1 MNLFDSR
8 AARVLMTALAFF
20 LCLGFVWIAWRTLIA
35 FIFAILFAYLLEAPV
50 EYFEARFKNHGR
62 TYGILITYLALFGT
76 LAVLL
81 AIFGPKIAEEA
92 QTLAQQLP
100 GLSDKLSNGQLVH
113 VLGERRGWSY
123 ETEQRI
129 QDFLTSHR
137 GQIVGAVSAFSTRA
151 LSTVQ
156 RGWWLFLVPIL
167 AIFFLKD
174 GRRFGDAFV
183 GFFERPQYKRVLSIL
198 LSELNQMIGHFM
210 RAQLALT
217 ALAMAV
223 LTVAFVV
230 MRVPYSFALGPIA
243 GAFEFIPVVGPI
255 AAGAIVLGV
264 AFAANYPHLLWLFIL
279 LLIWRGIQDYV
290 ASPRIMGGKLELH
303 PLAVLFGVLAGAEV
317 GGVIG
322 VFLSIPILAAI
333 KIIWRTYHQYRREI
347 AVPEHDLVTT
357 PNLTPAR

>member
-8 AARVLMTALAFF
+8 AARVLMTALAFA
-20 LCLGFVWIAWRTLIA
+20 LCLGFIWIAWRTLIA

-50 EYFEARFKNHGR
+50 EYFEGRFKRHGR

-81 AIFGPKIAEEA
+81 AIFGSKIAEEA

-100 GLSDKLSNGQLVH
+100 SLSEKLSNGQLVH

-151 LSTVQ
+151 LSTIQ

-243 GAFEFIPVVGPI
+243 
-255 AAGAIVLGV
+255 AGAIVLGV
-264 AFAANYPHLLWLFIL
+264 AFAANYPHLLWVLIL
-279 LLIWRGIQDYV
+279 LLVWRGIQDYV

-303 PLAVLFGVLAGAEV
+303 PLAILFGVLAGAEV

-322 VFLSIPILAAI
+322 VFLSIPVLAAI
-333 KIIWRTYHQYRREI
+333 KIVWRTYHQYRREI
-347 AVPEHDLVTT
+347 TVQDHDLANAPELRRV
-357 PNLTPAR
+357 R